1 MRVQDGK
8 TLTTDGP
15 FVEIKE
21 AIGGYLLLRGR
32 RPRRGDRAGLAD
44 PGGAHGRRD
53 RGAPDRGVVAI
64 LEQAFRDQWGRVLAA
79 LIGFLGDFDLAEEA
93 AQEAFAIAAERW
105 PRDGVPANPGAWLV
119 TTARNRAIDRIR
131 RDRTLAAKTRL
142 LEVPEAAEDTMD
154 ATTFP
159 DERLELVFTCCHPAL
174 ATDAQVALTLRT
186 LGGLTTG
193 EIARAFLVPEPTMA
207 QRLVRAKRKIKAAG
221 IPFRVPPDHL
231 LPDRLAAVLAVVYLI
246 FNEGYG
252 GRGELAA
259 EALRLGRALAELM
272 PDEPEVHG
280 LLAMML
286 LLDARR
292 EARFRGG
299 DLVLLADQDRS
310 LWDAAQI
317 ADGRAV
323 LDRALALRGR
333 GPYVVQAAI
342 ASLHADEPR
351 DWSQIAALYGELARL
366 TGSPVVELN
375 RAVAVAEERG
385 SRGGARHRRSPR
397 SRGLPLPA
405 LDAGRAAAPPRSH
418 RRGPRRLPACAGAG
432 PRRRRAAP
440 ARTAAGGARRGYRPR
455 RAVGAE
461 CQSSA
466 VLRTSLPVF
475 SPLKSLSRVS
485 GKVSRPS
492 TMSSRDLSF
501 PSAIHRPI
509 SPAASAYRS
518 A

>member
-1 MRVQDGK
+1 
-8 TLTTDGP
+8 
-15 FVEIKE
+15 
-21 AIGGYLLLRGR
+21 
-32 RPRRGDRAGLAD
+32 
-44 PGGAHGRRD
+44 
-53 RGAPDRGVVAI
+53 VVAI
-64 LEQAFRDQWGRVLAA
+64 LEQVFRDEWGRVLAT
-79 LIGFLGDFDLAEEA
+79 LIGFLGDFELAEEA
-93 AQEAFAIAAERW
+93 AQDAFAVAAERW
-105 PRDGVPANPGAWLV
+105 PRDGEPANPRAWLV

-131 RDRTLAAKTRL
+131 RDRVLAAKTRL

-154 ATTFP
+154 TTTFP

-174 ATDAQVALTLRT
+174 ATEAQVALTLRT
-186 LGGLTTG
+186 LGGLTTR

-207 QRLVRAKRKIKAAG
+207 RRLVRARRKIKAAG

-231 LPDRLAAVLAVVYLI
+231 LPDRLAAALAVVCLI

-252 GRGELAA
+252 GRGELAG

-292 EARFRGG
+292 GARFRDG

-317 ADGRAV
+317 ATGRAV

-351 DWSQIAALYGELARL
+351 DWPQIAALYGELARL
-366 TGSPVVELN
+366 TDSPVVELS

-385 SRGGARHRRSPR
+385 PEAGLEIVDRLALEDYLYLHSTRGE
-397 SRGLPLPA
+397 LL
-405 LDAGRAAAPPRSH
+405 
-418 RRGPRRLPACAGAG
+418 RRLGRTEEARDAY
-432 PRRRRAAP
+432 RRALELVDDDAERRLLERRL
-440 ARTAAGGARRGYRPR
+440 AELGAGGAIP
-455 RAVGAE
+455 
-461 CQSSA
+461 
-466 VLRTSLPVF
+466 
-475 SPLKSLSRVS
+475 
-485 GKVSRPS
+485 
-492 TMSSRDLSF
+492 
-501 PSAIHRPI
+501 
-509 SPAASAYRS
+509 
-518 A
+518 